1 MLARVIL
8 KSAVLIVD
16 LVEKK
21 SCSVVTHCSDG
32 WDRTSQI
39 VALAELL
46 LDPYYRSIRGFEI
59 LLEKE
64 WLSFGHILSLVI
76 YFKDF
81 LNLLFYFSGVVYL
94 TKLTYVWS

>member
-1 MLARVIL
+1 MVPFTSQHSNNNHQLTYFVGRVIL
-8 KSAVLIVD
+8 KSAALIVD

-64 WLSFGHILSLVI
+64 WLSFGHILTNNTRI
-76 YFKDF
+76 YSFE
-81 LNLLFYFSGVVYL
+81 
-94 TKLTYVWS
+94 WC